1 MACNPLEAAKS
12 VKARHGGISQDSYR
26 SLEKAKD
33 ASRFRNAVAEVKNRL
48 TDRHILLIPR

>member
-12 VKARHGGISQDSYR
+12 VTRHGGISQDSYR